1 MLCLWESRRF
11 SIEMKGKTM
20 AAITKRSNDYSRWY
34 QDVIQAAELAENSP
48 VKGCMVIRPNGY
60 AIWEN
65 IQRVLDDKFKEL
77 GHVNAY
83 FPLLIPKSF
92 LAKEAQHVEGFAK
105 ECAIVTHTRLK
116 QVTVGGK
123 VSVIPDPESKLE
135 EEYIIRPTSE
145 TVIWDAY
152 RKWIQSYRDL
162 PLLINQWANVMR
174 WEMRTRMFLR
184 TTEFLWQEGHTA
196 HATAKEGREET
207 LQMLEVYRWFAEDI
221 LAMPVTTGVKTEN
234 ERFAGAVETFSIEAM
249 MQDNKALQA
258 ATSHDLGQN
267 FSKAFD
273 VKYQDAEGK
282 VEHVWATS
290 WGMSTR
296 IIGALIMTHSDDDG
310 LILPP
315 RIAGTKAV
323 IVPIWRNDEEMNAVL
338 EAANKLAAELRPEI
352 GAVHVDKR
360 DNMRPGWKY
369 AEWERKGV
377 PLRLEIG
384 PRDLADSQVMMA
396 ARHDRKKQPVK
407 FEVLVE
413 AVKGEL
419 DRIQKDLYDRAVQR
433 RTDNTHTVDSW
444 DDFLA
449 LFRGAGGFAHCHWC
463 GEGDC
468 EKTIQEKTKVTIRN
482 IPFQRDESTGNCVHC
497 GKTSIGRVIFSQS
510 Y

>member
-1 MLCLWESRRF
+1 
-11 SIEMKGKTM
+11 M
-20 AAITKRSNDYSRWY
+20 ADITKRSDDYSRWY
-34 QDVIQAAELAENSP
+34 QDVIAAGELAENSP
-48 VKGCMVIRPNGY
+48 VRGCMVIRPNGY

-65 IQRVLDDKFKEL
+65 IQRTLDDKFKEL

-92 LAKEAQHVEGFAK
+92 LAKEAQHVDGFAK
-105 ECAIVTHTRLK
+105 ECAIVTHHRLK
-116 QVTVGGK
+116 QTTIDGK
-123 VSVIPDPESKLE
+123 ITLIPDPESKLE

-145 TVIWDAY
+145 TVIWDQY

-221 LAMPVTTGVKTEN
+221 LAMPVITGAKTAN

-267 FSKAFD
+267 FAKAFD
-273 VKYQDAEGK
+273 VKFQDAEGK

-323 IVPIWRNDEEMNAVL
+323 IIPIWRSDEEMEQVIP
-338 EAANKLAAELRPEI
+338 AAEKIAAELRPII
-352 GAVHVDKR
+352 GPVHVDKR
-360 DNMRPGWKY
+360 DKMRPGWKY

-377 PLRLEIG
+377 PVRLEIG
-384 PRDLADSQVMMA
+384 PRDLAGQQVMMA
-396 ARHDRKKQPVK
+396 ARHDRNKQ
-407 FEVLVE
+407 
-413 AVKGEL
+413 AVGFTQLATAVPAEL
-419 DRIQKDLYDRAVQR
+419 DRIQQDLYDRALQR
-433 RTDNTHTVDSW
+433 RKEATVQLETW
-444 DDFLA
+444 EEFTK
-449 LFRGAGGFAHCHWC
+449 LFKGDGGFALCHWC
-463 GEGDC
+463 GDGDC
-468 EKTIQEKTKVTIRN
+468 EEAIQEKTKVTIRN
-482 IPFQRDESTGNCVHC
+482 IPFDRDETEGKCIHC
-497 GKTSIGRVIFSQS
+497 GKSSIGRVLFSQG

>member
-1 MLCLWESRRF
+1 
-11 SIEMKGKTM
+11 M
-20 AAITKRSNDYSRWY
+20 AEITKRSADYSRWY
-34 QDVIQAAELAENSP
+34 QDVIAAAELAENSP
-48 VKGCMVIRPNGY
+48 VRGCMVIRPNGY

-65 IQRVLDDKFKEL
+65 IQRTLDDKFKEL

-92 LAKEAQHVEGFAK
+92 LAKEAEHVEGFAK
-105 ECAIVTHTRLK
+105 ECAIVTHHRLK
-116 QVTVGGK
+116 QVTVDGK
-123 VSVIPDPESKLE
+123 VDLIPDPDSKLE

-145 TVIWDAY
+145 TVIWDQY

-196 HATAKEGREET
+196 HATAEEGRAET

-221 LAMPVTTGVKTEN
+221 LAMPVITGAKTAN
-234 ERFAGAVETFSIEAM
+234 ERFAGAQETYSIEAM

-267 FSKAFD
+267 FAKAFD
-273 VKYQDAEGK
+273 VKFQDAEGK

-296 IIGALIMTHSDDDG
+296 IMGALIMVHSDDDG

-323 IVPIWRNDEEMNAVL
+323 IIPIWRKDEEMV
-338 EAANKLAAELRPEI
+338 EVVAAAEKIAAELRPI
-352 GAVHVDKR
+352 VGPVHVDKR
-360 DNMRPGWKY
+360 DKMRPGWKY
-369 AEWERKGV
+369 GEWERKGV

-384 PRDLADSQVMMA
+384 PRDLADEQVMMA
-396 ARHDRKKQPVK
+396 ARHDRNKQAVK
-407 FEVLVE
+407 FADLAA
-413 AVKGEL
+413 AVPAEL
-419 DRIQKDLYDRAVQR
+419 DRIQQDLYDRAKTRMVEG
-433 RTDNTHTVDSW
+433 TCNIDSW
-444 DDFLA
+444 DDFVA
-449 LFRGAGGFAHCHWC
+449 LFKGDGGFANCHWC
-463 GEGDC
+463 GDGDC
-468 EKTIQEKTKVTIRN
+468 EKTIQGKTKVTIRN
-482 IPFQRDESTGNCVHC
+482 IPFERDETEGVCVHC
-497 GKTSIGRVIFSQS
+497 GEKSIGRVLFSQS

>member
-1 MLCLWESRRF
+1 
-11 SIEMKGKTM
+11 M
-20 AAITKRSNDYSRWY
+20 AVKITKRSADYSRWY
-34 QDVIQAAELAENSP
+34 QDVIAAAELAENSP
-48 VKGCMVIRPNGY
+48 VRGCMVIRPNGY

-65 IQRVLDDKFKEL
+65 IQRTLDDRFKEL

-105 ECAIVTHTRLK
+105 ECAIVTHHRLK
-116 QVTVGGK
+116 QVTVDGK
-123 VSVIPDPESKLE
+123 VTVIPDPDSKLE

-145 TVIWDAY
+145 TIIWDQY

-162 PLLINQWANVMR
+162 PILINQWANVMR

-196 HATAKEGREET
+196 HATEKEGREET

-221 LAMPVTTGVKTEN
+221 LAMPVIVGTKTAN
-234 ERFAGAVETFSIEAM
+234 ERFAGAEETFSIEAM
-249 MQDNKALQA
+249 MQDRKALQA

-273 VKYQDAEGK
+273 VKFQDAEGK

-296 IIGALIMTHSDDDG
+296 IVGALIMTHSDDDG
-310 LILPP
+310 LVLPP

-323 IVPIWRNDEEMNAVL
+323 IVPIWRNDEEMAQVL
-338 EAANKLAAELRPEI
+338 PAAEKLAAELRPII
-352 GAVHVDKR
+352 GVVHVDKR
-360 DNMRPGWKY
+360 DNVRPGWKY
-369 AEWERKGV
+369 GEWERKGV

-384 PRDLADSQVMMA
+384 PRDLADEKVMMA
-396 ARHDRKKQPVK
+396 ARHDRAKN
-407 FEVLVE
+407 
-413 AVKGEL
+413 AVAFADVATAVPAELERIQQDLYQRAL
-419 DRIQKDLYDRAVQR
+419 DR
-433 RTDNTHTVDSW
+433 RTEATCNVDSW
-444 DDFLA
+444 DDFLK
-449 LFRGAGGFAHCHWC
+449 LFRGEGGFAHAHWC

-482 IPFQRDESTGNCVHC
+482 IPFQRDETPGECVHC
-497 GKTSIGRVIFSQS
+497 GKASLGRVLFSQS

>member
-1 MLCLWESRRF
+1 
-11 SIEMKGKTM
+11 M
-20 AAITKRSNDYSRWY
+20 AQITKRSEDYSRWY
-34 QDVIQAAELAENSP
+34 QDVIAAAEMAENSP
-48 VKGCMVIRPNGY
+48 VRGCMVIRPNGY

-65 IQRVLDDKFKEL
+65 IQRTLDDKFKEL

-105 ECAIVTHTRLK
+105 ECAIVTHHRLK
-116 QVTVGGK
+116 QVTVNGK
-123 VSVIPDPESKLE
+123 VDLIPDPESKLE

-145 TVIWDAY
+145 TIIWDQY

-196 HATAKEGREET
+196 HATAEEGRAET

-221 LAMPVTTGVKTEN
+221 LAMPVITGAKSES
-234 ERFAGAVETFSIEAM
+234 ERFAGAQETYSIEAM
-249 MQDNKALQA
+249 MQDKKALQA

-267 FSKAFD
+267 FAKAFD
-273 VKYQDAEGK
+273 VKYQNAEGK
-282 VEHVWATS
+282 VEFVWATS

-296 IIGALIMTHSDDDG
+296 IMGALIMTHSDDDG

-323 IVPIWRNDEEMNAVL
+323 IIPIWRKDEEMV
-338 EAANKLAAELRPEI
+338 EVVAAAEKIAAELRPI
-352 GAVHVDKR
+352 VGAIHVDKR

-377 PLRLEIG
+377 PLRMEIG
-384 PRDLADSQVMMA
+384 PRDLKDDQVMMA
-396 ARHDRKKQPVK
+396 ARHDRNKQ
-407 FEVLVE
+407 
-413 AVKGEL
+413 AVKIVDLVTAVPAEL
-419 DRIQKDLYDRAVQR
+419 ERIQQDLFDRAKQR
-433 RTDNTHTVDSW
+433 LVDATVEIDTW
-444 DDFLA
+444 DDFTK
-449 LFRGAGGFAHCHWC
+449 LFQGDGGFAHCHWC
-463 GEGDC
+463 GDAAC
-468 EKTIQEKTKVTIRN
+468 EQAIQDKTKVTIRN
-482 IPFQRDESTGNCVHC
+482 IPFERDETEGECVHC
-497 GKTSIGRVIFSQS
+497 GNKSIGRVLFSQS

>member
-1 MLCLWESRRF
+1 
-11 SIEMKGKTM
+11 M
-20 AAITKRSNDYSRWY
+20 AEKITKRSVDYSRWY
-34 QDVIQAAELAENSP
+34 QDVIAAAQLADNSP
-48 VKGCMVIRPNGY
+48 VRGCMVIRPNGY

-65 IQRVLDDKFKEL
+65 IQRTLDDKFKEL

-105 ECAIVTHTRLK
+105 ECAIVTHHRLK
-116 QVTVGGK
+116 QVVENGK
-123 VSVIPDPESKLE
+123 VTVIPDPDSKLE

-145 TVIWDAY
+145 TIIWDQY

-196 HATAKEGREET
+196 HATAEEGQEET

-221 LAMPVTTGVKTEN
+221 LAMPVIVGAKTAS
-234 ERFAGAVETFSIEAM
+234 ERFAGAQETYSIEAM
-249 MQDNKALQA
+249 MQDRKALQA

-267 FSKAFD
+267 FAKAFD
-273 VKYQDAEGK
+273 VKFQDADGK
-282 VEHVWATS
+282 VDHVWATS

-296 IIGALIMTHSDDDG
+296 IMGALIMVHSDDDG

-323 IVPIWRNDEEMNAVL
+323 VVPIWRNDEEQEQVV
-338 EAANKLAAELRPEI
+338 AAAEKIAAELRPII
-352 GAVHVDKR
+352 GPVHVDKR
-360 DNMRPGWKY
+360 DKMRPGRKY
-369 AEWERKGV
+369 GEWESKGV

-384 PRDLADSQVMMA
+384 PRDLADEKVMMA
-396 ARHDRKKQPVK
+396 ARHDRAKNPVL
-407 FEVLVE
+407 FTDLAT
-413 AVKGEL
+413 AVPAEL
-419 DRIQKDLYDRAVQR
+419 ERIQQDLYDRAFKR
-433 RTDNTHTVDSW
+433 REEATCDIDSW
-444 DDFLA
+444 DDFTA
-449 LFRGAGGFAHCHWC
+449 LFAGDGGFANCHWC
-463 GEGDC
+463 GDGDC
-468 EKTIQEKTKVTIRN
+468 EKTIQDKTKVTIRN
-482 IPFQRDESTGNCVHC
+482 IPFERDETPGECVHC
-497 GKTSIGRVIFSQS
+497 GKPSQGRVLFSQS